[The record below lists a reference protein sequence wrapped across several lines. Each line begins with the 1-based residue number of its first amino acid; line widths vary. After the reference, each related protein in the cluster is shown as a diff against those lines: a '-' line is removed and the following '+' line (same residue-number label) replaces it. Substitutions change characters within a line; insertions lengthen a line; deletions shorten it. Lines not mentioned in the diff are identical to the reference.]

1 MIMIIIAP
9 SQTIQTHLITC
20 EWCCKP
26 MRFLKILAIHF
37 CIPLK
42 QLGIQTLRMSS
53 LCSYL
58 PLEREIPL
66 LQQQQQQQSNEIRT
80 GL

>member
-1 MIMIIIAP
+1 MITIIIAP
-9 SQTIQTHLITC
+9 SQTIQTHLVTC

-26 MRFLKILAIHF
+26 MRFLKILAIHS
-37 CIPLK
+37 CIPLT

-58 PLEREIPL
+58 PLEHEIPL
-66 LQQQQQQQSNEIRT
+66 LQQQQQQQQQQKHN
-80 GL
+80 

>member
-9 SQTIQTHLITC
+9 SQTIQTHLVTC

-26 MRFLKILAIHF
+26 MRFLKILAIHS

-58 PLEREIPL
+58 QLEHEIPL
-66 LQQQQQQQSNEIRT
+66 LQQQQQQQQQQKHN
-80 GL
+80 

>member
-1 MIMIIIAP
+1 
-9 SQTIQTHLITC
+9 
-20 EWCCKP
+20 
-26 MRFLKILAIHF
+26 MRFQKILAIHF

-58 PLEREIPL
+58 PLEHEIPL
-66 LQQQQQQQSNEIRT
+66 LQQQQQQQQKHN
-80 GL
+80 